1 MSKHLDIVWTNQFK
15 KDYKLAMK
23 RHLDIDLL
31 DDIIRKLASSEQ
43 LPEKNKDHALT
54 GNWVGH
60 RECHI
65 QPDWLLV
72 YRIENDLL
80 VLTLSRTG
88 THSDL
93 FGKLENALGT
103 NAGCI
108 FLSAEMKKHPLSSK
122 SNTASALQFHI
133 LFFLLR
139 SFLLRLMVALLLQ
152 KLHLLRDGVLRVGI
166 LFDLKVKG
174 KWMGQSH
181 FSDRNLS
188 VSSVSSLI
196 TFRYVIFA

>member
-31 DDIIRKLASSEQ
+31 DNIIRKLANNEE

-54 GNWVGH
+54 GNWIGH

-72 YRIENDLL
+72 YRFENDLL

-93 FGKLENALGT
+93 FGK
-103 NAGCI
+103 
-108 FLSAEMKKHPLSSK
+108 
-122 SNTASALQFHI
+122 
-133 LFFLLR
+133 
-139 SFLLRLMVALLLQ
+139 
-152 KLHLLRDGVLRVGI
+152 
-166 LFDLKVKG
+166 
-174 KWMGQSH
+174 
-181 FSDRNLS
+181 
-188 VSSVSSLI
+188 
-196 TFRYVIFA
+196 